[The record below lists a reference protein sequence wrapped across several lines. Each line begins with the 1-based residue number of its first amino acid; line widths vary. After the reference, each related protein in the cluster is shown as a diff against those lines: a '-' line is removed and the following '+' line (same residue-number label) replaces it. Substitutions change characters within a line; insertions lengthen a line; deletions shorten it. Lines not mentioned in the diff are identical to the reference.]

1 MNERFARPF
10 AAILLL
16 AAGGAFAG
24 EAGADA
30 RPDDAERLGQLCEM
44 VEFYADSGF
53 RNMESQYG
61 AFKGYVDRG
70 EGDLL
75 ANALLRVARENV
87 AATNQTQLW
96 RSEFALTWLDEF
108 GGTNALPFLLEAM
121 KWDRSRGVP
130 PWDDL
135 LIPSPTRGLHKVC
148 RHMTIASFF
157 RIANRMNAT
166 NALHEAAAMLAD
178 EKWEWMRQRLYF
190 ESTQTI
196 QLLEAT
202 ARLEVAKAGGGTVNL
217 RPARELICAIFLAD
231 CYENETDPGRFAYLD
246 GFIRSKLPEW
256 KTSAR
261 RLQGAQRM
269 LRLHPESRE
278 ASDVV
283 RSVQDARAAQP
294 PGGTAPVQPGDPS
307 DTETVEP
314 YVPPPP
320 GEEFQS

>member
-1 MNERFARPF
+1 MNSRSLRPF
-10 AAILLL
+10 AATLFL
-16 AAGGAFAG
+16 AAGAAFAG
-24 EAGADA
+24 EADE
-30 RPDDAERLGQLCEM
+30 RPDDGKRLRELCEM
-44 VEFYADSGF
+44 VEFYADGGF
-53 RNMESQYG
+53 RNMERQYSS
-61 AFKGYVDRG
+61 FKGYVDRG
-70 EGDLL
+70 EGDVL
-75 ANALLRVARENV
+75 ADALLRVAREN
-87 AATNQTQLW
+87 AGATNQTQLW

-121 KWDRSRGVP
+121 KWDRSRGAP
-130 PWDDL
+130 PWEDRR
-135 LIPSPTRGLHKVC
+135 IPRTTRGLHGTC
-148 RHMTIASFF
+148 RHMTVASFF
-157 RIANRMNAT
+157 RIANRKNAT
-166 NALHEAAAMLAD
+166 NALHDAAAMLAD
-178 EKWEWMRQRLYF
+178 ERWEWMRSELYF

-196 QLLEAT
+196 
-202 ARLEVAKAGGGTVNL
+202 RLHESSDRLKVAKAGGGVVNL
-217 RPARELICAIFLAD
+217 RPAREPICVFLAD

-294 PGGTAPVQPGDPS
+294 PGGTAPVQPGDAS
-307 DTETVEP
+307 DTETIPP